1 MEVVTK
7 MLLDSVPHLKMRVTT
22 STSHTIGLKRNYTE
36 EKKFVNCKRMLF
48 MFIVIIDK
56 KYLSP
61 SPLFHFDL
69 RFNILRNLENDD
81 ITFTLF

>member
-1 MEVVTK
+1 
-7 MLLDSVPHLKMRVTT
+7 
-22 STSHTIGLKRNYTE
+22 
-36 EKKFVNCKRMLF
+36 

-61 SPLFHFDL
+61 SSLFHFDL

>member
-1 MEVVTK
+1 MQ
-7 MLLDSVPHLKMRVTT
+7 LYR
-22 STSHTIGLKRNYTE
+22 G
-36 EKKFVNCKRMLF
+36 KKFLNYKKILV

-56 KYLSP
+56 KYLSS
-61 SPLFHFDL
+61 SPLFHFQL